1 MSAGGLDLF
10 LPIGTLFS
18 FILDR
23 VAQVAGW
30 RRWRAFS
37 VLDMLSRAFSHHEKC
52 ATLLKC
58 ATRSLILLSL
68 FRW

>member
-1 MSAGGLDLF
+1 LIFF

-23 VAQVAGW
+23 VAQVAQVAGW
-30 RRWRAFS
+30 RRWRTFS
-37 VLDMLSRAFSHHEKC
+37 VFDMLSRAFSHHEKC